1 MLMAENRRDRD
12 KRLFFT
18 RVQLVLLGGA
28 FTLASAII
36 FFLGMIVGKGIEA
49 RKIIKTEEPLVKIP
63 VKPSTQESGATPEA
77 QAKEEITFY
86 DTLTKTPSEPAAQEK
101 PKESKSP
108 ENTTKMEVKASK
120 PAAKEEPPPTPSKA
134 VAKEVEKAASPAETP
149 TPTKTETAAN
159 KVNDGSWTVQVNAY
173 PDERSAKLLVDQ
185 LKNKGYNAKV
195 TEVLNKG
202 KTWYRVRVGRYDS
215 KEEAK
220 KVEEVLK
227 NNENF
232 SKAFT
237 TSR

>member
-49 RKIIKTEEPLVKIP
+49 RKIVKTDEPLVKIP
-63 VKPSTQESGATPEA
+63 VKPSTQGFAATPE
-77 QAKEEITFY
+77 AKEEITFY
-86 DTLTKTPSEPAAQEK
+86 DTLTKTPSK
-101 PKESKSP
+101 PG
-108 ENTTKMEVKASK
+108 
-120 PAAKEEPPPTPSKA
+120 AKEEPPPAPSKA
-134 VAKEVEKAASPAETP
+134 VSKETEKPETP
-149 TPTKTETAAN
+149 TPTKAENTAN
-159 KVNDGSWTVQVNAY
+159 RGNDSSWTVQVNAY

-195 TEVLNKG
+195 TEVLNNG

-237 TSR
+237 TSRE

>member
-86 DTLTKTPSEPAAQEK
+86 DTLTKTPGEPAAEEK
-101 PKESKSP
+101 PRESKLP
-108 ENTTKMEVKASK
+108 EKTTKEDVKASK
-120 PAAKEEPPPTPSKA
+120 SVVKEEPPATPAKA
-134 VAKEVEKAASPAETP
+134 VAKEKSASPAETP

-202 KTWYRVRVGRYDS
+202 KTWYRVRVGQYDS

>member
-1 MLMAENRRDRD
+1 MAENRRDRG

-18 RVQLVLLGGA
+18 RGQLVLLGGT
-28 FTLASAII
+28 FILASAVI

-63 VKPSTQESGATPEA
+63 VKPSTQGGAEA
-77 QAKEEITFY
+77 PGAQGKEEITFY
-86 DTLTKTPSEPAAQEK
+86 DTLTKTPAEPVAEAKPQESKLPEKTTKSGVIASKSTAKEPAPA
-101 PKESKSP
+101 
-108 ENTTKMEVKASK
+108 ASK
-120 PAAKEEPPPTPSKA
+120 VVAKEMEKTTPAAETSPPSKA
-134 VAKEVEKAASPAETP
+134 ES
-149 TPTKTETAAN
+149 AAN
-159 KVNDGSWTVQVNAY
+159 KGNEASWTVQVNAY

-220 KVEEVLK
+220 KVEETLK
-227 NNENF
+227 SNENF

-237 TSR
+237 TSRN